1 MPSLSYPSVVDCVTA
16 TLSWTNSY
24 LVPSPHSMYFA
35 TKSGKFDRIEQRW
48 GLLPLFIAGSEST
61 SMRRLCVTICPW
73 PNLKS
78 TQGKLL
84 IMLIGIEVL
93 PTILVLWT
101 PPSIGRIQGSTYLLY
116 MLMLLFGASPD
127 GQCELGEVKEMVPSG
142 LEVDLEDTWWN
153 VRVVWRLFNLPSG
166 LDTIPFRKEGIWH
179 HNFCQ

>member
-1 MPSLSYPSVVDCVTA
+1 MVAGNMPSWSYPSVVVCVTA
-16 TLSWTNSY
+16 TLSLTNSY

-35 TKSGKFDRIEQRW
+35 TTSGKFDRIKRRW

-93 PTILVLWT
+93 STTLVLWT
-101 PPSIGRIQGSTYLLY
+101 PPSIGRIQGSTDLLY
-116 MLMLLFGASPD
+116 VLMLLFGASPD
-127 GQCELGEVKEMVPSG
+127 GQCELSEVKEMGGGWMMMDWSSMVG
-142 LEVDLEDTWWN
+142 Y
-153 VRVVWRLFNLPSG
+153 
-166 LDTIPFRKEGIWH
+166 
-179 HNFCQ
+179 